1 MTVRV
6 ALYGNGELANAINV
20 LGLLVANPE
29 RADLALIDVRNTEA
43 LSRAASIPP
52 DLPRVVVVSADQ
64 LPLAN
69 ALGLPARSIAT
80 SCEPAVL
87 GPLIAATLPP
97 AGRKST
103 RSILVTSARG
113 GAGRSLLVANL
124 ARRLAPLRST
134 LCLDLTADGT
144 LSWWLGAAGA
154 RWSELEDLT
163 DELTAEH
170 LGVVSTEAAPG
181 LRLVGGPP
189 FAPSVRLAQ
198 AAFRAALGLSE
209 IVLVDAPTLADERTR
224 RLAGSADRVLVLT
237 YDDPISVAALGSAD
251 IPETAWLIAS
261 QSAATSLGGR
271 DVFRALP
278 RGEAVIA
285 GAVSRPA
292 ALGGALGKA
301 YDELAEIIAID
312 AA

>member
-6 ALYGNGELANAINV
+6 ALCGGAELAAAAEV
-20 LGLLVANPE
+20 LGLTVVDAT
-29 RADLALIDVRNTEA
+29 RADLALVDLREPDGP
-43 LSRAASIPP
+43 SRASGLATG
-52 DLPRVVVVSADQ
+52 LARVVVLRDEQIA
-64 LPLAN
+64 LAS
-69 ALGLPARSIAT
+69 ALGVPERSVAR

-97 AGRKST
+97 ARRGST
-103 RSILVTSARG
+103 RSVLVTSARG

-134 LCLDLTADGT
+134 LCLDLTGDGT
-144 LSWWLGAAGA
+144 LGWWLGTTSGS
-154 RWSELEDLT
+154 WSDLEELT

-170 LGVVSTEAAPG
+170 LGVVATEAAPG

-189 FAPSVRLAQ
+189 YGPSVQLAQ
-198 AAFRAALGLSE
+198 SAVRAALALSE
-209 IVLVDAPTLADERTR
+209 LVLIDGPTLADERTR
-224 RLAGSADRVLVLT
+224 RLAASVDRVIVMS
-237 YDDPISVAALGSAD
+237 YDDPVSIAALASAD
-251 IPETAWLIAS
+251 VPEAAWLVAS
-261 QSAATSLGGR
+261 QSTATFLSGR

-278 RGEAVIA
+278 RAEATISA
-285 GAVSRPA
+285 AAARPG

-312 AA
+312 AT